1 MTEEQQQP
9 APPST
14 SLTPEPM
21 VDSPSSNKGLIIGI
35 IVAVAVIIIGASAF
49 VGFKSSSN
57 YQGFLNKVEQQTA
70 ELKGN
75 DNDSIISE
83 PIIEEPAA
91 ASTAE

>member
-1 MTEEQQQP
+1 MPEQTPQSQLK
-9 APPST
+9 AE
-14 SLTPEPM
+14 LNPEPM
-21 VDSPSSNKGLIIGI
+21 VDAPSSNKGLIIGI
-35 IVAVAVIIIGASAF
+35 IVAVAVLIIGASAF